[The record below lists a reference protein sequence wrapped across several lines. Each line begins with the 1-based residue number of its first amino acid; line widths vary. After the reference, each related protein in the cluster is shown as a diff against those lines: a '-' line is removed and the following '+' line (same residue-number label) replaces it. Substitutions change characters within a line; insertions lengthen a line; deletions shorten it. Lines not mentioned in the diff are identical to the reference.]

1 MTKIE
6 CPKCKHQWDYKGKA
20 SFATCP
26 SCLSK
31 VKVIKEEELKINA
44 SIAVEQVVSRLS
56 SVSRLGDALS
66 QLKPKLI
73 TRVNITPDI
82 DKISVSKY
90 NHFNTHIIDIP
101 LDSTPNPIWQ
111 EIFEREWKSSRD
123 LWDRKLAIV
132 GDKLR
137 LITMLDDIDAK
148 LNWLKQVIEQT
159 NKAIIEYCQKIE
171 DEEATVATPAEKKND
186 IQKVGI
192 QETRKNRA
200 HQHSNSRF

>member
-6 CPKCKHQWDYKGKA
+6 CPKCKHQWNYKGKA

-31 VKVIKEEELKINA
+31 VKVLRKEELKMNA
-44 SIAVEQVVSRLS
+44 SLALEQIALRLS
-56 SVSRLGDALS
+56 PVSRLGDTIS

-73 TRVNITPDI
+73 TRVNILPDI
-82 DKISVSKY
+82 DQMSVSKY
-90 NHFNTHIIDIP
+90 DHFNAHIIDIP

-111 EIFEREWKSSRD
+111 DIFEREWKSSRD

-148 LNWLKQVIEQT
+148 LDWLKQVIEQT
-159 NKAIIEYCQKIE
+159 NKAIVEYCQKIE
-171 DEEATVATPAEKKND
+171 AEETTVVTSTEKNCKSD
-186 IQKVGI
+186 I
-192 QETRKNRA
+192 RKSWDSRDRENRA
-200 HQHSNSRF
+200 H